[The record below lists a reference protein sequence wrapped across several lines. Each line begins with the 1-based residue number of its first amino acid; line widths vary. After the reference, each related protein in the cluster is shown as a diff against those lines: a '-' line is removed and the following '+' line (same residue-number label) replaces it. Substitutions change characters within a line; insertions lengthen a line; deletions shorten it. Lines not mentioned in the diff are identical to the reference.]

1 MSAELP
7 PSLAAALR
15 PALPALS
22 DAIIAAIG
30 EEVPAYARP
39 LGGPFGRALRV
50 GVRTALARFV
60 DGIED
65 PSSEDPD
72 ARRLYV
78 ELGRAEFRAGR
89 SLDALLSAYR
99 LGARL
104 AWERFVAAGEAAGHE
119 PATLYDL
126 ASAIF
131 SYIDGISADSVE
143 GYAQERAETEGE
155 RQRRRRALARL
166 LARADVAIE
175 EVHDLARLADWP
187 RPATVAALVVGGR
200 PAAGNGNGGGGG
212 RDGGAS
218 AGVRD
223 GGAGGAGAA
232 AGGNGADGAAGES
245 PDADRLAS
253 RLGGDAIA
261 AAEGQT
267 TVAWVPDPEAP
278 GRRAQLEAALEGT
291 LAALGPAVALARAAH
306 SLARARAAHAL
317 VLEGRLPDEPIVAA
331 DDHLAALLLHGGDS
345 TLAADL
351 AARMLA
357 PLAELRPKAATRLR
371 ETLRA
376 WLDQPGQVQAVAER
390 LHVHPQTVRYRV
402 AQLRELFGDRL
413 DDPDARFEIAL
424 ALRSEPEAARPDA
437 G

>member
-7 PSLAAALR
+7 PTLAAALR
-15 PALPALS
+15 PTLPELS

-30 EEVPAYARP
+30 EEVPAYARS
-39 LGGPFGRALRV
+39 LEGPFGRALRV
-50 GVRTALARFV
+50 GVRTALTRFV

-65 PSSEDPD
+65 PAGEDPD
-72 ARRLYV
+72 ARGLYV
-78 ELGRAEFRAGR
+78 ELGRAEFRGGR
-89 SLDALLSAYR
+89 SLDAILSAYR

-143 GYAQERAETEGE
+143 GFAQERAETEGE
-155 RQRRRRALARL
+155 RQRRRRALASL
-166 LARADVAIE
+166 LARTDVAIE
-175 EVHDLARLADWP
+175 DVHDLARLAGWP
-187 RPATVAALVVGGR
+187 RPATVAALVVGG
-200 PAAGNGNGGGGG
+200 PQTNGGAALDAGARRRRA
-212 RDGGAS
+212 RDG
-218 AGVRD
+218 
-223 GGAGGAGAA
+223 
-232 AGGNGADGAAGES
+232 S
-245 PDADRLAS
+245 PAEAEPPDPDRLAS

-261 AAEGQT
+261 AAEGPA

-278 GRRAQLEAALEGT
+278 GRRAQLEAALEGRPG
-291 LAALGPAVALARAAH
+291 ALGPAVVLARAPH
-306 SLARARAAHAL
+306 SLARARAAHVL
-317 VLEGRLPDEPIVAA
+317 MLEGRLPDRPIVAA
-331 DDHLAALLLHGGDS
+331 DDHLAELMLHGGDT

-351 AARMLA
+351 ATRALA
-357 PLAELRPKAATRLR
+357 PLEELRPKAAVRLR

-376 WLDQPGQVQAVAER
+376 WLDHPGQVQAVAER

-413 DDPDARFEIAL
+413 DDPDARFELAL
-424 ALRSEPEAARPDA
+424 ALRSEPTTAEAD
-437 G
+437 

>member
-7 PSLAAALR
+7 RSLAVALR
-15 PALPALS
+15 PALPELS

-39 LGGPFGRALRV
+39 LEGPFGRALRV

-65 PSSEDPD
+65 PSNEDPD

-78 ELGRAEFRAGR
+78 ELGRAEFRGGR

-99 LGARL
+99 LGARM

-143 GYAQERAETEGE
+143 GYAEERAETEGE

-166 LARADVAIE
+166 LARPDVAIE
-175 EVHDLARLADWP
+175 EVHDLARLAGWP
-187 RPATVAALVVGGR
+187 RPATVAALVVGG
-200 PAAGNGNGGGGG
+200 PAANGGGANGDEENGDAGNG
-212 RDGGAS
+212 RDL
-218 AGVRD
+218 
-223 GGAGGAGAA
+223 
-232 AGGNGADGAAGES
+232 GES

-261 AAEGQT
+261 AAEGPN
-267 TVAWVPDPEAP
+267 TVAWIPDPEAP

-291 LAALGPAVALARAAH
+291 PGALGPSVALGRASH

-317 VLEGRLPDEPIVAA
+317 MLEGRLPGEPIVAA
-331 DDHLAALLLHGGDS
+331 DDHLAELLLHGGDT

-351 AARMLA
+351 ATRALA
-357 PLAELRPKAATRLR
+357 PLGELRPKAATRLR

-376 WLDQPGQVQAVAER
+376 WLDHPGQVQAVAER

-413 DDPDARFEIAL
+413 DDPDARFELAL
-424 ALRSEPEAARPDA
+424 ALRSEPA
-437 G
+437 